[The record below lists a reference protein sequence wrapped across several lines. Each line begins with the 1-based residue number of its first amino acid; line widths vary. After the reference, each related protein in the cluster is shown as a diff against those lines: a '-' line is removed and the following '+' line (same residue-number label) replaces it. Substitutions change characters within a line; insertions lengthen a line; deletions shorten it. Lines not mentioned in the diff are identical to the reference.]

1 MSADLFAEFGMGA
14 APPPSQRGSSQQ
26 SAGFQSTS
34 LIPDL
39 DAFEE
44 SFTGPSSIPNRTAT
58 KSPQFDDSWDDSAFA
73 APSTSG
79 LTQYGP
85 GNDVLFDATLESA
98 PDDESDDW
106 GEFESADVPATKP
119 PANAGLQS
127 HKVMKE
133 PKPTPV
139 AKQPAP
145 SNLLDSLSLS
155 DDIPPSS
162 KRKPAAKRMVPEAR
176 KKELPSLKPA
186 LSTQEDPFE
195 DWGDFVDGPPTVPS
209 QTGTSGAT
217 ASVTRAPRKE
227 VQPPNSTVGPS
238 KTTSSFPTS
247 SHPTTADQVRPTNI
261 PPPSVLLELFP
272 RLLDELRQDATK
284 ARKEMQQ
291 KEQLE
296 NTATLIIYTL
306 KTAARVVAGRSLR
319 WKRDSI
325 LSQSMRIGPARSG
338 KSGGMKLNTVN
349 KNEDIKEK
357 QQAVDVLSMW
367 RDRTAIFNSVVQAT
381 KRQPVQVIQ
390 ENTRVTTL
398 PASQGALKAPHACA
412 LCGLKRDERLPK
424 VDEQVEDSFGEWWT
438 DHWGHTDCRHFWERN
453 RGLLGRR

>member
-1 MSADLFAEFGMGA
+1 MSADLFAEFGMGT
-14 APPPSQRGSSQQ
+14 APSPSQRGSSQQ
-26 SAGFQSTS
+26 SSAGFQSTS

-39 DAFEE
+39 DAFE
-44 SFTGPSSIPNRTAT
+44 GSSTA
-58 KSPQFDDSWDDSAFA
+58 FE

-79 LTQYGP
+79 LSQYGH
-85 GNDVLFDATLESA
+85 GNDVLFDATLESI

-106 GEFESADVPATKP
+106 GEFETAD
-119 PANAGLQS
+119 L
-127 HKVMKE
+127 
-133 PKPTPV
+133 TPV
-139 AKQPAP
+139 AKKPAP
-145 SNLLDSLSLS
+145 SDLLDSLSLS

-162 KRKPAAKRMVPEAR
+162 ERKPSANRVVPEAR
-176 KKELPSLKPA
+176 KKGLPNPKPT

-209 QTGTSGAT
+209 QTITSGAT
-217 ASVTRAPRKE
+217 ASISRAPRKE
-227 VQPPNSTVGPS
+227 VPSPNSMVGPS
-238 KTTSSFPTS
+238 KTISSFPTS
-247 SHPTTADQVRPTNI
+247 SHPTAAAQVRPTNI

-272 RLLDELRQDATK
+272 RLLDELRQDAAK
-284 ARKEMQQ
+284 ARKDMQQ

-357 QQAVDVLSMW
+357 QQAVDVLAMW

-398 PASQGALKAPHACA
+398 PANQGALKAPHACA

-453 RGLLGRR
+453 RGLLGQR